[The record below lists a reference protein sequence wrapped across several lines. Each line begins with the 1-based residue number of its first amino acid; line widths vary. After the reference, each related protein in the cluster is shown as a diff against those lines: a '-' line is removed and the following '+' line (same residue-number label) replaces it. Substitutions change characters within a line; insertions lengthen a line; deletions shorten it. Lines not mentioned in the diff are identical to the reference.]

1 MVEEKMKM
9 VCITCPVGCSLEV
22 NHDGKVV
29 ITVEGQQC
37 KKGIA
42 YAKVELTDPRRMV
55 TTTVKVR
62 DGLHPLVPVGVSAT
76 IPKHLINKV
85 LEELRKIEIQ
95 APVVMGQVIMEDVFG
110 TGVKVITS
118 RSMPAKEAIL
128 TQ

>member
-1 MVEEKMKM
+1 MVEEKMRM

-29 ITVEGQQC
+29 IKVEGQQC

-62 DGLHPLVPVGVSAT
+62 DGLHPLVPVCISAT
-76 IPKHLINKV
+76 IPKHLIYNV
-85 LEELRKIEIQ
+85 LEELRKVEVQ
-95 APVVMGQVIMEDVFG
+95 APVVMGQVILEDVFG
-110 TGVKVITS
+110 TGVKVIAS
-118 RSMPAKEAIL
+118 RTMPVKK
-128 TQ
+128 QH